1 MAYSR
6 RIERRSRKSG
16 IGTIYMAKKTNNST
30 NKKPQHQKTSSDDR
44 LNKLIQRIVAKL
56 KHGNGLEAMSLF
68 AEGQAHHIL
77 PATPD
82 LPRRLIELMGKKMAD
97 RFIAVFVHSPCP
109 FCKKGGATCENCD
122 GHGHID
128 HEMVCT
134 DCLGLGL
141 AKCDFC
147 DGSGWSTID
156 SIPSGL
162 RALVL
167 YQRTNV
173 AKTRIKKILVRG
185 VLNVARYKPVIV
197 LKKCAQ
203 LLMDLN
209 RYIGVLENTVT
220 SKNELIKSRYWSQN
234 KVKKIVISCI
244 QTTIDAEKKAREIVK
259 HMAEIARIQAE
270 KPDEDSDTKK
280 LAAIR
285 AEFYE
290 SLLDSSNIFSGTNL
304 EHPFLDEAMK
314 KQSGRRA
321 DTKKDD
327 QIIL

>member
-1 MAYSR
+1 MSK
-6 RIERRSRKSG
+6 KS
-16 IGTIYMAKKTNNST
+16 INST
-30 NKKPQHQKTSSDDR
+30 NKKPQQQKIASDDR

-56 KHGNGLEAMSLF
+56 KRGNGLEAMSLF
-68 AEGQAHHIL
+68 AEGKAHHIL

-82 LPRRLIELMGKKMAD
+82 LPLQLVELMGKEMAD
-97 RFIAVFVHSPCP
+97 KLITVFVHSPCP

-141 AKCDFC
+141 IKCDFC

-156 SIPSGL
+156 SIPSEL

-167 YQRTNV
+167 YQRTKV
-173 AKTRIKKILVRG
+173 AKIRIKKILVRPIPDI
-185 VLNVARYKPVIV
+185 ARYKPVII

-220 SKNELIKSRYWSQN
+220 GKNELVKSRYWSPK
-234 KVKKIVISCI
+234 KVKKIVATCI
-244 QTTIDAEKKAREIVK
+244 QVSVDAEKKAREIIKYMGQV
-259 HMAEIARIQAE
+259 AQRQTEN
-270 KPDEDSDTKK
+270 PDEDSDTQK
-280 LAAIR
+280 LAAVR
-285 AEFYE
+285 TEFYE

-304 EHPFLDEAMK
+304 EHPFLDKAIK
-314 KQSGRRA
+314 KLSGRRA
-321 DTKKDD
+321 EPKKDD